1 MNKLVR
7 YNETYWS
14 LVSLPDDVFRTGK
27 RHNKKLVPTDK
38 DEVER
43 ISLSRSKNSVKEL
56 CLCNDFE
63 YFITLT
69 VSSKFDYYNRYD
81 LEDCID
87 KVKKL
92 MKAYKR
98 KSKDFKYIYII
109 EKHKDGA
116 YHFHGMCKGI
126 LSEDRYKNKDGF
138 YSSHF
143 FDKLGR
149 NSFDFIDDYNKCC
162 SYITKYITKECC
174 RTESGRVYF
183 CSRGLKR
190 AEEELMID
198 TDLNTIF
205 ENVFENV
212 YCQKKDFDI
221 TRLSEQ
227 QKLKLNRYFALN
239 DEILQQDNNE
249 ITNWLKLFTNFG
261 NRYNIQIHK

>member
-7 YNETYWS
+7 YNDTYWS
-14 LVSLPDDVFRTGK
+14 LVSLPDEVFKKGK
-27 RHNKKLVPTDK
+27 RHQKSIVSTDK

-43 ISLSRSKNSVKEL
+43 ISLSRSKNSIKEL

-81 LEDCID
+81 LEDCVDNI
-87 KVKKL
+87 KKL

-98 KSKDFKYIYII
+98 KSSDFKYIYII
-109 EKHKDGA
+109 EQHKDKA
-116 YHFHGMCKGI
+116 YHFHGMVKGI
-126 LSEDRYKNKDGF
+126 LEDDIYKNKDGF
-138 YSSHF
+138 LSSKF

-149 NSFDFIDDYNKCC
+149 NSFDKIKDYNKCC
-162 SYITKYITKECC
+162 SYITKYITKSCC
-174 RTESGRVYF
+174 RTDSGRVYF

-205 ENVFENV
+205 DNVFQND

-227 QKLKLNRYFALN
+227 QKLKLNRYFNLN
-239 DEILQQDNNE
+239 DEILQQDNNY
-249 ITNWLKLFTNFG
+249 ITNYLKLFTNFY
-261 NRYNIQIHK
+261 NNYNIRVHK